1 MSILDQVE
9 SELQRFHPRNQ
20 AEFVALQLAKR
31 FDDLHR
37 LPRYI
42 LAAQKF
48 SKRELFD
55 AAKVARLRHQ
65 VNRAPMAELFFE
77 VLAEKEASHP

>member
-1 MSILDQVE
+1 MSILDRVE
-9 SELQRFHPRNQ
+9 SEVQRFHPRNQ

-31 FDDLHR
+31 FDDINR

-48 SKRELFD
+48 SKRELYE
-55 AAKVARLRHQ
+55 AAQTARLRHQ
-65 VNRAPMAELFFE
+65 LNRAPLSELFFE
-77 VLAEKEASHP
+77 VLAEKEATQ

>member
-1 MSILDQVE
+1 MSILDLIE
-9 SELQRFHPRNQ
+9 SELQRFQPRNQ

-48 SKRELFD
+48 TKQELYD
-55 AAKVARLRHQ
+55 AANVARLRHQ
-65 VNRAPMAELFFE
+65 LNRAPLAELFFE
-77 VLAEKEASHP
+77 VLAEKEVSHP